1 MARARLALRDLHKAG
16 QDRHDDVAVPGKA
29 YADEFTP
36 DGRLVARV
44 VNDGKK
50 NAPLNAPWGLA
61 RAPSDFGIFG
71 GDLLV
76 GNFGNGRRSFF
87 GGTWPTRPSKPDPVS
102 PLERATSSADPHGHD
117 CGHEAPHAAGVA
129 RSEERVRPRTQL
141 ACAGARRRANAW
153 PRRLREIVT
162 RPRSSSDTLPRLA
175 TDASRTRVLPSR
187 RTRRLCSWTL
197 RTIRPGTR
205 TRTTTPSRI
214 RTATRVAATGRAV
227 NSTRTWWSPDATRRR
242 RLTRRVK
249 RVLEPGRRTRRV
261 GTIVSETFAG
271 GRGPSALRA
280 VSTTTCLA
288 PTFRSWIV
296 REPGAANTRWAGETW
311 SATGGWP
318 APTSFAEEVGAI
330 TRPMASA
337 SASRGLTGRPL

>member
-29 YADEFTP
+29 YVDEFTP

-102 PLERATSSADPHGHD
+102 PLERATSSADPHSHD

-141 ACAGARRRANAW
+141 ASRGRAKTG
-153 PRRLREIVT
+153 E
-162 RPRSSSDTLPRLA
+162 
-175 TDASRTRVLPSR
+175 
-187 RTRRLCSWTL
+187 C
-197 RTIRPGTR
+197 
-205 TRTTTPSRI
+205 
-214 RTATRVAATGRAV
+214 VAASAEGDR
-227 NSTRTWWSPDATRRR
+227 DATAELLRHVAAVGHRREQDTD
-242 RLTRRVK
+242 L
-249 RVLEPGRRTRRV
+249 
-261 GTIVSETFAG
+261 
-271 GRGPSALRA
+271 A
-280 VSTTTCLA
+280 V
-288 PTFRSWIV
+288 
-296 REPGAANTRWAGETW
+296 
-311 SATGGWP
+311 P
-318 APTSFAEEVGAI
+318 AHAKA
-330 TRPMASA
+330 
-337 SASRGLTGRPL
+337 